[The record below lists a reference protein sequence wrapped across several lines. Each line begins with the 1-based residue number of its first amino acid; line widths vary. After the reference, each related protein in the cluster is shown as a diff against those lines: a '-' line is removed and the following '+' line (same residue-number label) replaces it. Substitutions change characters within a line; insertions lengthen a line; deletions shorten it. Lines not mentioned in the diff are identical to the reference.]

1 MNPLINGEWKANM
14 AMMTSLNHS
23 GDWTIILLALLKLRV
38 EIRNIGVASC
48 EDFFYNDVKLTF
60 K

>member
-23 GDWTIILLALLKLRV
+23 GDWAIILLGLLKLRV
-38 EIRNIGVASC
+38 EIRNIAVASC
-48 EDFFYNDVKLTF
+48 EDFFL
-60 K
+60 